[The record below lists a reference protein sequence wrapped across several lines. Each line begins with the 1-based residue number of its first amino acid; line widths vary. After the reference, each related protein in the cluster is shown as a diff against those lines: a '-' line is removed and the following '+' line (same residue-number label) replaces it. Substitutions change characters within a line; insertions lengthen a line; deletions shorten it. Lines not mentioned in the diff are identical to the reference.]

1 MTNINP
7 IERRDDRISCM
18 EMLFSY
24 DMNNEYIFLN
34 PTDDYSD
41 FATELVNYVCAN
53 LEKVDDVIKNSLVNY
68 KINRLSYVDRA
79 IIRCATAEM
88 MIGTP
93 KAVVIN
99 EALEIVKLYSDQ
111 GDGAAVRFVNKV
123 LDNISKNIER

>member
-1 MTNINP
+1 MSNINQ

-34 PTDDYSD
+34 PNDDYSD
-41 FATELVNYVCAN
+41 FATELVNYVCSN
-53 LEKVDDVIKNSLVNY
+53 LEAVDEAIKNSLVNY

-79 IIRCATAEM
+79 IIRVATAEM
-88 MIGTP
+88 MMGTP

-99 EALEIVKLYSDQ
+99 EALEIVKVYSDQ

-123 LDNISKNIER
+123 LDNISKNLER

>member
-1 MTNINP
+1 MKNINP

-34 PTDDYSD
+34 ATDDYSD

-53 LEKVDDVIKNSLVNY
+53 LERIDEVIKTSLVNY
-68 KINRLSYVDRA
+68 KLNRLSYVDRS
-79 IIRCATAEM
+79 IIRVATAEM
-88 MIGTP
+88 MMGTAP
-93 KAVVIN
+93 AVVIN

-111 GDGAAVRFVNKV
+111 GDGASVRFVNKL

>member
-1 MTNINP
+1 MENIKN

-24 DMNNEYIFLN
+24 DMNNEYIYLN
-34 PTDDYSD
+34 PNDDYSD

-53 LEKVDDVIKNSLVNY
+53 LESIDEVIKNSLVNY

-79 IIRCATAEM
+79 IIRVATAEM
-88 MIGTP
+88 MMGSP

-99 EALEIVKLYSDQ
+99 EALEIVKQYSDQ
-111 GDGAAVRFVNKV
+111 GDGASVRFVNKV
-123 LDNISKNIER
+123 LDNISKNIKG

>member
-1 MTNINP
+1 MENIKK

-24 DMNNEYIFLN
+24 DMNNEYIYLN
-34 PTDDYSD
+34 PNDDYSD

-53 LEKVDDVIKNSLVNY
+53 LESIDEVIKNSLVNY

-79 IIRCATAEM
+79 IIRVATAEM
-88 MIGTP
+88 MMGSP

-99 EALEIVKLYSDQ
+99 EALEIVKQYSDQ
-111 GDGAAVRFVNKV
+111 GDGASVRFVNKV
-123 LDNISKNIER
+123 LDNISKNIKG